1 MKRLS
6 TAVSRI
12 VVSVA
17 PLVLIF
23 AMLLFLYF
31 FPSLGSAFLP
41 KPDHIRD
48 LSQLPLEG
56 MSHFQ
61 GVVTY
66 ADSPAKRF
74 WVQDDSGAIAIE
86 QDPHIYGLHGGETV
100 TIEGEKTHA
109 YNSLVGYSSVE
120 LTHLKVSPARTQEK
134 LPFPVSVSLR
144 ALPQRDKIGVRV
156 ELSGIVREVTRD
168 SLNRTEVALG
178 ESGQQIVATIS
189 GPTGDV
195 SQWVDAKV
203 RIVGVSESTY
213 DENGRSQDRHLWVQN
228 ANDVRMEQPAPKD
241 IALHSI
247 RSLYR
252 NSKNITGHRIQLRGL
267 VAAQINARSLL
278 LEDRWGAIACDL
290 DETSNLP
297 IGTSVIVTG
306 FPSVDGL
313 RINLVHSYTKQVS
326 FLHDESQQKDNPRVL
341 TTVAAIRALDEEQAG
356 AALPVK
362 VTGVITYNDPDWRH
376 LFLQESTGGI
386 YVKYSGAR
394 IALKQGQHVTLVG
407 ITNPGDFAPVIVAP
421 KFVVSGKAFLPHPI
435 QATETDALSGN
446 LDSQFIEVK
455 GIIHPLKQNEES
467 GHVTFELYSPFGQI
481 HIYTN
486 PTFIGKEQLSS
497 LVDASVLMRGVFGTV
512 FNSRRQLVG
521 YQLSVSSINDITVLE
536 AARLDPFKEATTQ
549 INHLLSYS
557 PHANS
562 SHRIKV
568 KGVVTM
574 LNKGFFYLQDHTGGV
589 EVQSDTSSLRVAD
602 EVEAVGYATAGGG
615 YSPVLTNAMVRAVRH
630 DASVAPAIV
639 TADSSSGGQF
649 DSQLVTI
656 EGRLISFLDSPTG
669 KELILQ
675 SGVRTFKAELST
687 LDLRELLPQLKEGA
701 VLRLTGICSVQVN
714 PSKLYLLLAQEPIGF
729 NLVLRSPRD
738 VEVIQQAPW
747 WTPQHDLFVLG
758 IFFLAMM
765 ASIVWGAHLRKRLRK
780 QMLALQKASDKAKAT
795 LDLARAMHDVTL
807 RKDFSRNV
815 AVGNDYETAQLGIAF
830 NKMLSELKLREAAK
844 QKAEEQLQYQALTD
858 ELTGLPNRRLLS
870 DRLMQTLAL
879 AKREQNI
886 IAVLYIDLDG
896 FKLVNDSLGHRVGDV
911 LLRQVAE
918 RLHSRIRLSD
928 TLARLGGDEFTIV
941 LTKLNGKEDAGNVG
955 RSLLEVLIKPF
966 VIEHQEITIS
976 ASIGISIYPEDGAD
990 GIDLL
995 QHADS
1000 AMYTAKRNGKNQ
1012 LVYFTP
1018 ELGSLVRERLSLENE
1033 LRGALAR
1040 GEITIH
1046 YQPEFDVSSGQLI
1059 RFEALA
1065 RWIHPTLGTIA
1076 PAKFIPIA
1084 EESGLIMPLGAYIMD
1099 RACMEAVNWQTINS
1113 IPVQVAV
1120 NVSSLQFMRDSFV
1133 QEVSDVLRR
1142 SALNPALLQI
1152 ELTESVMLSGAEK
1165 AAETMKKL
1173 RALGVSIAIDDF
1185 GTGYSCLSYLPKL
1198 PFNALKIDRSFV
1210 RELESR
1216 PETKAMVQS
1225 LITLA
1230 HNLDMQ
1236 VIVEGIETPEQLT
1249 MIKHFGGNAV
1259 QGYLLGRPT
1268 ADPVSLLSRN
1278 NPTTEIGNIELLL
1291 PGSVLKTDS

>member
-1 MKRLS
+1 
-6 TAVSRI
+6 
-12 VVSVA
+12 
-17 PLVLIF
+17 
-23 AMLLFLYF
+23 
-31 FPSLGSAFLP
+31 
-41 KPDHIRD
+41 
-48 LSQLPLEG
+48 
-56 MSHFQ
+56 
-61 GVVTY
+61 
-66 ADSPAKRF
+66 
-74 WVQDDSGAIAIE
+74 
-86 QDPHIYGLHGGETV
+86 
-100 TIEGEKTHA
+100 
-109 YNSLVGYSSVE
+109 
-120 LTHLKVSPARTQEK
+120 
-134 LPFPVSVSLR
+134 
-144 ALPQRDKIGVRV
+144 
-156 ELSGIVREVTRD
+156 
-168 SLNRTEVALG
+168 
-178 ESGQQIVATIS
+178 
-189 GPTGDV
+189 
-195 SQWVDAKV
+195 
-203 RIVGVSESTY
+203 
-213 DENGRSQDRHLWVQN
+213 
-228 ANDVRMEQPAPKD
+228 
-241 IALHSI
+241 
-247 RSLYR
+247 
-252 NSKNITGHRIQLRGL
+252 
-267 VAAQINARSLL
+267 
-278 LEDRWGAIACDL
+278 
-290 DETSNLP
+290 
-297 IGTSVIVTG
+297 
-306 FPSVDGL
+306 
-313 RINLVHSYTKQVS
+313 
-326 FLHDESQQKDNPRVL
+326 
-341 TTVAAIRALDEEQAG
+341 
-356 AALPVK
+356 
-362 VTGVITYNDPDWRH
+362 
-376 LFLQESTGGI
+376 
-386 YVKYSGAR
+386 
-394 IALKQGQHVTLVG
+394 
-407 ITNPGDFAPVIVAP
+407 
-421 KFVVSGKAFLPHPI
+421 
-435 QATETDALSGN
+435 
-446 LDSQFIEVK
+446 
-455 GIIHPLKQNEES
+455 
-467 GHVTFELYSPFGQI
+467 
-481 HIYTN
+481 
-486 PTFIGKEQLSS
+486 
-497 LVDASVLMRGVFGTV
+497 
-512 FNSRRQLVG
+512 
-521 YQLSVSSINDITVLE
+521 
-536 AARLDPFKEATTQ
+536 
-549 INHLLSYS
+549 
-557 PHANS
+557 
-562 SHRIKV
+562 
-568 KGVVTM
+568 
-574 LNKGFFYLQDHTGGV
+574 
-589 EVQSDTSSLRVAD
+589 
-602 EVEAVGYATAGGG
+602 
-615 YSPVLTNAMVRAVRH
+615 
-630 DASVAPAIV
+630 
-639 TADSSSGGQF
+639 
-649 DSQLVTI
+649 
-656 EGRLISFLDSPTG
+656 
-669 KELILQ
+669 
-675 SGVRTFKAELST
+675 
-687 LDLRELLPQLKEGA
+687 
-701 VLRLTGICSVQVN
+701 
-714 PSKLYLLLAQEPIGF
+714 
-729 NLVLRSPRD
+729 
-738 VEVIQQAPW
+738 
-747 WTPQHDLFVLG
+747 
-758 IFFLAMM
+758 
-765 ASIVWGAHLRKRLRK
+765 
-780 QMLALQKASDKAKAT
+780 LQKASDKAKAT